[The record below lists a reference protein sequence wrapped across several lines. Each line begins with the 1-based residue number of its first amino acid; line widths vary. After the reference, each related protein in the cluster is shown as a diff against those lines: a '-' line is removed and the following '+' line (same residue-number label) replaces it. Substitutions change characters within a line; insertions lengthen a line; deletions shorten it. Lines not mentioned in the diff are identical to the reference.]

1 MKVRLYGYTYMHTY
15 LHIYLRRI
23 RSLVFDIVCA
33 CECVAKVSALQ
44 NWPDRANQT
53 LRLTSVSQQECTYSY
68 MYVYICIVKYK
79 SLAI

>member
-53 LRLTSVSQQECTYSY
+53 VSAYECFPARMYVFIHVRIY
-68 MYVYICIVKYK
+68 MYSQI
-79 SLAI
+79 